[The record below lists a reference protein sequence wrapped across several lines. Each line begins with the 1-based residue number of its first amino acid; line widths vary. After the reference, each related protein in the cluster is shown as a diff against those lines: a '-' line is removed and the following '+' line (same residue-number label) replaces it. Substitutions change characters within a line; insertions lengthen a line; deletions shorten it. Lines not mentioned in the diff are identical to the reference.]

1 MKTEVSVNVLVTVA
15 VTLET
20 RDCVERLEEVME
32 NKDVREDVGVNDA
45 LTLVERV
52 NDGDLLEEDVADVD
66 GEKVMEPVCDALPE
80 ALRDSKDEVVIDTDA
95 VLLDEATTDRDG
107 VIDAKLV
114 FDELVLDEAL
124 IHAIGELVGDR
135 LDTGLNELL
144 TETLGLG
151 DSVAEEEG
159 TEELLTENVS
169 DGVEDPHGDAEY
181 DVDTVGELVPLSDA
195 V

>member
-66 GEKVMEPVCDALPE
+66 GENVMEPVCDALPE
-80 ALRDSKDEVVIDTDA
+80 ALRDTRDEVVIDTDA